1 MSSVIKINA
10 SVYSRMGYGRTKNT
24 NSFYLN
30 GKFTSQQYVDNLQ
43 ASMENRGVE
52 YFFAVADNMIY
63 DYPEQGVNASILKEI
78 NRFHEKFAV
87 SGGDIK
93 SKVEELESRINET
106 ERLIKSF
113 LEMNKVPE
121 TSPEWNLGFSG
132 LLLSEGR
139 FVAVSSGNCRVYMMR
154 DGRFRPLASDAARA
168 KREIESRIIS
178 GIDNEGKDE
187 TDDIVLPGEEN
198 KGNAV
203 VSDIYDIA
211 EGDSFILI
219 SNGLYEAL
227 GEEKIEDIL
236 ALRSD
241 SAFIAY
247 RLVDEATKRKTVGDI
262 TAMVVQVEK
271 LIEGPGKTKKSVQR
285 VQQPKQEV
293 KSRVERLNKVP
304 AITYKYNK
312 RKTSKYQSYILIGM
326 VFITVLILFGIIFL
340 MIRSLINTGRENL
353 SSPTPTTKPTVTVT
367 PTNTPDDLYP
377 EEETEET
384 PTPTPTP
391 TPQEAEIREHV
402 VKQGESMSA
411 ITRFY
416 YGDTSL
422 IDELC
427 KYNNISDPNK
437 IIQGQVIKIPPKEIL
452 KAQ

>member
-10 SVYSRMGYGRTKNT
+10 SVYSRIGYGRAKNT

-30 GKFTSQQYVDNLQ
+30 GKFTSQHYVDNMQ
-43 ASMENRGVE
+43 ASMENRGME
-52 YFFAVADNMIY
+52 YFFAIADNMVY
-63 DYPEQGVNASILKEI
+63 DYPEQGVSASILKEI
-78 NRFHEKFAV
+78 SRFHEKFAV

-93 SKVEELESRINET
+93 SKIEELESRVNET
-106 ERLIKSF
+106 ERLITSF
-113 LEMNKVPE
+113 LEMNRVPE

-132 LLLSEGR
+132 LLFSEGR
-139 FVAVSSGNCRVYMMR
+139 FVAVSSGNCRVFMMR

-168 KREIESRIIS
+168 KREIESRIMS
-178 GIDNEGKDE
+178 DLDNKEKYE

-241 SAFIAY
+241 STYIAY
-247 RLVDEATKRKTVGDI
+247 RLVDEAAKRKTVGDI
-262 TAMVVQVEK
+262 TALVVQVEK
-271 LIEGPGKTKKSVQR
+271 LIENPGKARKSIPR

-293 KSRVERLNKVP
+293 KSRVERLNKAP
-304 AITYKYNK
+304 AITYKYNR
-312 RKTSKYQSYILIGM
+312 RKTSKYQSSILIGM
-326 VFITVLILFGIIFL
+326 VFVTVLILFGIIFL

-353 SSPTPTTKPTVTVT
+353 VSPTPSTKPTVTAT
-367 PTNTPDDLYP
+367 PTNSPDDIFPTEDP
-377 EEETEET
+377 EETT
-384 PTPTPTP
+384 TPTPTP
-391 TPQEAEIREHV
+391 TPQQPEIKEHV
-402 VKQGESMSA
+402 VKKGESMSS

-427 KYNNISDPNK
+427 KYNNISDPDK
-437 IIQGQVIKIPPKEIL
+437 IMQGQVIKIPPKEVL